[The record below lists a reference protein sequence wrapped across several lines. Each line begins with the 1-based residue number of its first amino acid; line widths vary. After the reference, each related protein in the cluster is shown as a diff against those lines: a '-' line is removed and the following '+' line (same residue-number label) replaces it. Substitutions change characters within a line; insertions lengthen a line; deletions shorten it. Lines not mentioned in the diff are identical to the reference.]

1 MARYFIESPH
11 TKEECLQALDEILA
25 EGPEVLARY
34 DWGCMAGD
42 HTGYA
47 TIEAGSEASA
57 RNMVPALVRNKTRV
71 IEVGKFTPG
80 QIRSFHETK

>member
-11 TKEECLQALDEILA
+11 TKEECLQALDDILA

-47 TIEAGSEASA
+47 TIEASSEAAA
-57 RNMVPALVRNKTRV
+57 RNMVPTLVRSKTRV
-71 IEVGKFTPG
+71 VEVGKFTPA
-80 QIRSFHETK
+80 QIRSFHEMK

>member
-11 TKEECLQALDEILA
+11 TKEECLRALDETLA
-25 EGPEVLARY
+25 QGPESLAKY

-47 TIEAGSEASA
+47 TIEAGSEAAA
-57 RNMVPALVRNKTRV
+57 RNTVPALVRNKTRV
-71 IEVGKFTPG
+71 IEVGKFTPE
-80 QIRSFHETK
+80 QIRSFHEMK